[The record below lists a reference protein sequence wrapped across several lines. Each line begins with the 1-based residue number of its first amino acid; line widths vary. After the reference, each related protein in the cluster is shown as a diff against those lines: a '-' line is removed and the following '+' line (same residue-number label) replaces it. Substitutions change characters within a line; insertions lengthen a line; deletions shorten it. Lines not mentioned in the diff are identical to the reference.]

1 MKTQENEIILF
12 LRAML
17 NEITRAHALTANDQ
31 SIPAMRSLLLAKR
44 VGKTAIA
51 ELLVNCLKAEAEQ
64 ADDVSL
70 ARLGEQIGFAQ
81 QSLCPACRSKVGK
94 KWKESEHV

>member
-1 MKTQENEIILF
+1 MKAQQTEIILK
-12 LRAML
+12 LHAML
-17 NEITRAHALTANDQ
+17 DEITRAHALTADGQ
-31 SIPAMRSLLLAKR
+31 SIPAMRRLLLAKR
-44 VGKTAIA
+44 KGKTAIA
-51 ELLVNCLKAEAEQ
+51 ALLVNCLKAEAKQ